1 MQRKSSAPADG
12 AALPS
17 ADPRR
22 RRRRPQALR
31 RVLRWS
37 AYAVVACLAA
47 RGAADLFASERP
59 DADAGP
65 QLRGGGPAPRL
76 RPPRRQRR
84 SAPLGDAGG
93 LRRLVVVAGHA
104 VTMAES
110 LEGVEENDASWY
122 LLGYQRG
129 RDLPREFVKHA
140 RRGAELAAGRDDA
153 LLVFSGG
160 QTRRDA
166 GPRSEAQ
173 SYWLLAEHFG
183 WWGLPGVAA
192 RATTE
197 EYARDSYENLLF
209 SICRFREVAG
219 DYPEA
224 VDVVS
229 FDFKERRFV
238 DLHAPAI
245 RFPKDAF
252 HFEAVPV
259 DGASR
264 FDGAAA
270 AEGEAAAAAAFEEDP
285 YGCDGELHAKRR
297 SRDPF
302 HRGVPYGTVCPE
314 LGGLLAH
321 CGDRLYQEALPWTG
335 DRGVPQF
342 ARGPPPK
349 MLRPRG
355 PPPPRRHHRT

>member
-1 MQRKSSAPADG
+1 M
-12 AALPS
+12 LP
-17 ADPRR
+17 
-22 RRRRPQALR
+22 
-31 RVLRWS
+31 
-37 AYAVVACLAA
+37 
-47 RGAADLFASERP
+47 
-59 DADAGP
+59 
-65 QLRGGGPAPRL
+65 
-76 RPPRRQRR
+76 
-84 SAPLGDAGG
+84 
-93 LRRLVVVAGHA
+93 
-104 VTMAES
+104 
-110 LEGVEENDASWY
+110 
-122 LLGYQRG
+122 
-129 RDLPREFVKHA
+129 
-140 RRGAELAAGRDDA
+140 
-153 LLVFSGG
+153 
-160 QTRRDA
+160 RRDA

-183 WWGLPGVAA
+183 WWGLGGVAA

-197 EYARDSYENLLF
+197 EYARDSFENLLF

-259 DGASR
+259 DGGSR

-355 PPPPRRHHRT
+355 PLRRHHRI

>member
-1 MQRKSSAPADG
+1 M
-12 AALPS
+12 
-17 ADPRR
+17 
-22 RRRRPQALR
+22 
-31 RVLRWS
+31 
-37 AYAVVACLAA
+37 
-47 RGAADLFASERP
+47 
-59 DADAGP
+59 
-65 QLRGGGPAPRL
+65 
-76 RPPRRQRR
+76 
-84 SAPLGDAGG
+84 
-93 LRRLVVVAGHA
+93 VVAGHA

-140 RRGAELAAGRDDA
+140 RRGAELAAGRDDT

-183 WWGLPGVAA
+183 WWGLGGVAA

-245 RFPKDAF
+245 RFPRDAF

-259 DGASR
+259 DGGSR
-264 FDGAAA
+264 FDAAAA

-355 PPPPRRHHRT
+355 PPPPRRHQHRI